1 MKCECDFA
9 PNARVYKSNDL
20 MHSVCLYLRNTIN
33 LHIDKWQKLAR
44 TEACVLQHAFLE
56 SKGTEMGLP

>member
-1 MKCECDFA
+1 
-9 PNARVYKSNDL
+9 

-44 TEACVLQHAFLE
+44 TEACVLQHTFLE